1 MLLLFFAFG
10 LLLLASCNKT
20 ANLDDAS
27 KAIPKDAVS
36 VTAINLPSLFQKAD
50 FESVKQMDFYKAM
63 LDSMK
68 SDDAAMADIMRD
80 PRKSGVDFTKNVY
93 IVQDYSLANMSDGN
107 NATTA
112 LMSLSNVGDFETMLK
127 NVSKDAKIESKDGI
141 KYLISAAKNKENA
154 ADTEGSS
161 YRPNNRS
168 VTAWNDKMAIITSYT
183 EGSDFTKY
191 FKTKAEESIG
201 KNEQFGKLFGTK
213 HDVYTYMSFDKLAD
227 DPQIKGGA
235 GMMNLDPKSL
245 KGNYATGYSDFENGQ
260 IVSKSDYQINPELRK
275 EWGLMFKDNVKT
287 DFSKYLKGNNL
298 GFAMTMGLD
307 MKGIKEI
314 INTNPQFKAAIE
326 MGKGSDAFST
336 DDIFKAFD
344 GDMVV
349 SASPQADGKK
359 WSGMMGF
366 KLQDKATMLKLVNY
380 LVAQKA
386 LVPEGNDVYKFAGAA
401 DMMSSEYIE
410 RGKLAFIN
418 DVVFVG
424 DATTVESLKTGGSL
438 TADVKDVL
446 NKNIVGVYANFGQIF
461 AATEGMQ
468 NPEFSEMKMTMN
480 GKNAEATIKTR
491 DANEN
496 SLKSLMKAINRWY
509 LKSKADEAKATV
521 SDKKV
526 I

>member
-1 MLLLFFAFG
+1 
-10 LLLLASCNKT
+10 
-20 ANLDDAS
+20 
-27 KAIPKDAVS
+27 
-36 VTAINLPSLFQKAD
+36 
-50 FESVKQMDFYKAM
+50 
-63 LDSMK
+63 
-68 SDDAAMADIMRD
+68 
-80 PRKSGVDFTKNVY
+80 
-93 IVQDYSLANMSDGN
+93 
-107 NATTA
+107 
-112 LMSLSNVGDFETMLK
+112 
-127 NVSKDAKIESKDGI
+127 
-141 KYLISAAKNKENA
+141 
-154 ADTEGSS
+154 
-161 YRPNNRS
+161 
-168 VTAWNDKMAIITSYT
+168 
-183 EGSDFTKY
+183 
-191 FKTKAEESIG
+191 
-201 KNEQFGKLFGTK
+201 
-213 HDVYTYMSFDKLAD
+213 
-227 DPQIKGGA
+227 
-235 GMMNLDPKSL
+235 
-245 KGNYATGYSDFENGQ
+245 
-260 IVSKSDYQINPELRK
+260 
-275 EWGLMFKDNVKT
+275 
-287 DFSKYLKGNNL
+287 
-298 GFAMTMGLD
+298 MTMGLD

-344 GDMVV
+344 GDIVV

-401 DMMSSEYIE
+401 DRVSSEYVE

-468 NPEFSEMKMTMN
+468 NPEFSEMKMTMT

-491 DANEN
+491 EANEN

-509 LKSKADEAKATV
+509 LKSKADEAKAAA
-521 SDKKV
+521 SEKKV